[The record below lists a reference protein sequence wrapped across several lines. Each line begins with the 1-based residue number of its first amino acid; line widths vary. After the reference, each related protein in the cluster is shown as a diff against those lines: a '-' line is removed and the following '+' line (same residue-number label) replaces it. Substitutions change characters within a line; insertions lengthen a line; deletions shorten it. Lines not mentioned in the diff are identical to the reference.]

1 MSYQEKK
8 TIANMLT
15 GVVLLVIYCFYAWN
29 KYTAHA
35 APIDD
40 LAYWARLILIF
51 LVIEVCVFIVIQ
63 ILFHILFSI
72 GIAVREK
79 IHNPDRDDK
88 SIDKI
93 INQEMVE
100 DERDK
105 LIEMKS
111 MRWGS
116 ILVGISFGASL
127 ITLAAGV
134 PTLVMLNIMFIAFSL
149 SSVLDGSVQLYYL
162 RKGI

>member
-8 TIANMLT
+8 TITTMFT
-15 GVVLLVIYCFYAWN
+15 GFVLLVIYCFYAWN

-35 APIDD
+35 APIED

-51 LVIEVCVFIVIQ
+51 LVIEICAMIVIQ

-79 IHNPDRDDK
+79 IHNPETKDK
-88 SIDKI
+88 NIDSI

-111 MRWGS
+111 MRWGFV
-116 ILVGISFGASL
+116 LVGISFGASL

-134 PTLVMLNIMFIAFSL
+134 PTLVMLNIMFIAFNL

-162 RKGI
+162 KRGL

>member
-8 TIANMLT
+8 TIANILT
-15 GVVLLVIYCFYAWN
+15 GAVLLVVYCFYIWN
-29 KYTAHA
+29 KYTSQA
-35 APIDD
+35 APVDD

-51 LVIEVCVFIVIQ
+51 LIIEICVTIVIQ

-79 IHNPDRDDK
+79 IHNPDSDDK
-88 SIDKI
+88 SVDTI

-111 MRWGS
+111 LRWGS

-162 RKGI
+162 KRGF